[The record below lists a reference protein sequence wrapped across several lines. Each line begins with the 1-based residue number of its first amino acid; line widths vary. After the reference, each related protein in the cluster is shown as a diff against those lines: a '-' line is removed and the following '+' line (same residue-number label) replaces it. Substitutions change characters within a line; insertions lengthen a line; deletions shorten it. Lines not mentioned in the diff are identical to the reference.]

1 MKQENVIAI
10 GAIFAS
16 TLVGLMGLFVSTP
29 PESHVSWLLF
39 HAPLVLTLVYGCLHI
54 GSAILFLRSLDA
66 YKSELRRV
74 YIAIS
79 IGIAVLAIGTLQVAI
94 IAAFNW
100 WNTPWAMDGYIVV
113 PFLVA
118 GMIVYIGARGLG
130 KLISIKSL
138 LVRSSAVLP
147 SVFITS
153 LLVVFIPHP
162 TPTTTLVAY
171 NASNII
177 TTWTMLMFLAAGL
190 TFVAIARHI
199 GEHYKSTMRW
209 LSWGFLTSTIVLAS
223 VVGHTLVVPNATNDF
238 FTIVTDLIGV
248 IAGLIYLRAAYEFA
262 KTKDL

>member
-1 MKQENVIAI
+1 MKRENVIAV

-16 TLVGLMGLFVSTP
+16 VLVGLIALLLPTP
-29 PESHVSWLLF
+29 PESQVGWLLF
-39 HAPLVLTLVYGCLHI
+39 HAPLALTLMYGCLHI
-54 GSAILFLRSLDA
+54 GSAILFLTSLGA

-79 IGIAVLAIGTLQVAI
+79 AGIVVLALGTLQVAI

-113 PFLVA
+113 PFLAA

-130 KLISIKSL
+130 KLIGIKSL

-153 LLVVFIPHP
+153 LLVIFIPHP
-162 TPTTTLVAY
+162 TPTTTLIAY
-171 NASNII
+171 DASNII

-190 TFVAIARHI
+190 TFVAITRHI
-199 GEHYKSTMRW
+199 GAHYKAAMGW
-209 LSWGFLTSTIVLAS
+209 LSGGFISATLVLACA
-223 VVGHTLVVPNATNDF
+223 VGHTIVAPNVTNDTF
-238 FTIVTDLIGV
+238 SIITDFIGV
-248 IAGLIYLRAAYEFA
+248 IAGLVYVRAAYEFA